1 MRDGRRIFSDNEK
14 LLLFNEVDGRCPLC
28 GVNLTYKKNSNI
40 YKSFEI
46 AHIYPANPKANEVK
60 VLNGL
65 PRLDSDVNCIRNVL
79 AVCTKCHTEF
89 DNPRTKDEYMKWYN
103 IKEKLLFDSDLKST
117 YALYNVETEIKEVL
131 QRLNSEEAENSLVQ
145 LSYNSLKIEQKA
157 NDTLPYAIKRSVQ
170 NDVVDYFDYIK
181 NLFIE
186 IDKITP
192 NKFDTLASQIK
203 TFYLK
208 CTQTSTDQNLL
219 YLALVDWLNE
229 KTESYS
235 RRACEIVVAFFIQ
248 DCEVFS

>member
-1 MRDGRRIFSDNEK
+1 MGDGRRIFSDNEK
-14 LLLFNEVDGRCPLC
+14 LLLFNEVDGRCPVC
-28 GVNLTYKKNSNI
+28 GINLTYKKNSNI
-40 YKSFEI
+40 YRSFEI
-46 AHIYPANPKANEVK
+46 AHIYPANPKVNEVDI
-60 VLNGL
+60 LNGL
-65 PRLDSDVNCIRNVL
+65 PRLNIDVNSLRNVL

-103 IKEKLLFDSDLKST
+103 LKGKLLFDSDLKST
-117 YALYNVETEIKEVL
+117 YALYNVETEIREVL
-131 QRLNSEEAENSLVQ
+131 QRLNSEEAENLLVQ

-157 NDTLPYAIKRSVQ
+157 NSTLPYAIKRSVQ

-229 KTESYS
+229 KTDSYS